1 MSDKDHE
8 RRAASPCDPCAFLA
22 VAASTGGEEV
32 ALVVASAVGSGD
44 DVVEDGRIARIV
56 EGLAAEMTE
65 RVGGD
70 QSFAEHSVLA
80 VAWDWWD
87 LVVGAA

>member
-1 MSDKDHE
+1 M
-8 RRAASPCDPCAFLA
+8 RRA
-22 VAASTGGEEV
+22 EV
-32 ALVVASAVGSGD
+32 GLVVAAAVGSRG
-44 DVVEDGRIARIV
+44 DVVEDGRIGWVV
-56 EGLAAEMTE
+56 EGLAAQMTE

-70 QSFAEHSVLA
+70 QSFAQLSKLA